1 MDTSK
6 ILNSIFTAIIVG
18 MLTYI
23 GATVYKLDKWSVET
37 QYKTKAM
44 SEKITATNLVL
55 QDIYETKGTK
65 SDTQV
70 LFQECDSKII
80 GLEGE
85 LNKLR
90 IDVKNSKNQSRVT
103 RPTRTKRPDV
113 DKILTF

>member
-1 MDTSK
+1 MDTGK
-6 ILNSIFTAIIVG
+6 ILNSIFTAIVVG
-18 MLTYI
+18 MLSYI
-23 GATVYKLDKWSVET
+23 GATVYKLDKQSVTT
-37 QYKTKAM
+37 QFEANAM

-65 SDTQV
+65 SDAQV

-80 GLEGE
+80 DLEGE

-90 IDVKNSKNQSRVT
+90 IDFKNQ
-103 RPTRTKRPDV
+103 PTPKSPTHRAKLPTV